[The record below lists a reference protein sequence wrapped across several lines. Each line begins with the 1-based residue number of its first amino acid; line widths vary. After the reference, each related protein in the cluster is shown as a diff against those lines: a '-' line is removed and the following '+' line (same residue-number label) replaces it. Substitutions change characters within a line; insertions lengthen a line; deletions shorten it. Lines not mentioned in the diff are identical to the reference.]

1 MNLSNMQSFLYETLY
16 YLIKF
21 ISIYQ
26 HEIIINSKLFACNS
40 VPNNILLNNV
50 KKERRRKNNG
60 PINTTKVDSAPL
72 VASVVL
78 LM

>member
-1 MNLSNMQSFLYETLY
+1 MNLSNMQSFLYGTLY

-26 HEIIINSKLFACNS
+26 HEIIINSKNVACNS